1 MGSIPALDDTERQ
14 ALEDALDDEY
24 KAHTTY
30 DQVIHDLGPVRPFVN
45 IVDAEAR
52 RSTATGSAGRSRP
65 SCSRSMSDSI
75 FSSLRSSM
83 RLVLSY

>member
-52 RSTATGSAGRSRP
+52 HVSALLSLFEKYGIAAPPNRWPGKVPRFFKRS
-65 SCSRSMSDSI
+65 
-75 FSSLRSSM
+75 
-83 RLVLSY
+83 